1 MYYGRM
7 QTRTE
12 GLRRHEP
19 LAAFGVEL
27 HALGIC
33 VTPQTGVLYNFN
45 PGAGEGGISQAF
57 QRFIVVSYRDRC
69 CLRMWRAG
77 FALTIVDFDNWL
89 RRVRQTRGNWPGKPR

>member
-45 PGAGEGGISQAF
+45 PGAGEGVFRRHSNGSSSFHTAIDAVF
-57 QRFIVVSYRDRC
+57 ACGVLV
-69 CLRMWRAG
+69 LR
-77 FALTIVDFDNWL
+77 
-89 RRVRQTRGNWPGKPR
+89 